1 MTITNHIIKTN
12 CFNSISGLV
21 EHKSS
26 VFVQHFKDTLPKIAL
41 GVGVLIAFWITAIII
56 SYIIKRVSKGVGEER
71 EEVIFLLSRISYI
84 SLVFVGVISGLG
96 TIGVNIMPLITGL
109 GLTGFALGYAFKD
122 LLSNVLA
129 GVMIIIHRPFIVGD
143 EITVANLTGKIVN
156 IDLRYTALTA
166 DNKIYLIPNTS
177 LMTNPITITN
187 AKETKYH
194 EKRFGLKNE

>member
-1 MTITNHIIKTN
+1 MTITNHITQTN
-12 CFNSISGLV
+12 CINKIGELV
-21 EHKSS
+21 GHKSS
-26 VFVQHFKDTLPKIAL
+26 VFVQHFKAVLPKIAL
-41 GVGVLIAFWITAIII
+41 GIGVFVAFWIAAIII
-56 SYIIKRVSKGVGEER
+56 SYIIKKVSKGVNEEK
-71 EEVIFLLSRISYI
+71 EEVIFLLSKIGYATLFIIGIISA
-84 SLVFVGVISGLG
+84 LG
-96 TIGVNIMPLITGL
+96 TVGVNIMPLITGL

-143 EITVANLTGKIVN
+143 EITVANITGKIVN

-166 DNKIYLIPNTS
+166 DDKIYLIPNTS

-194 EKRFGLKNE
+194 EKRFGLKDE

>member
-1 MTITNHIIKTN
+1 MIITNNIKTN
-12 CFNSISGLV
+12 CFDTIGGLV
-21 EHKSS
+21 GHKSS
-26 VFVQHFKDTLPKIAL
+26 VFVQHFKDALPKIAF
-41 GVGVLIAFWITAIII
+41 GVGIFIVFWITAIIF
-56 SYIIKRVSKGVGEER
+56 SYLIKKITKGVNEER
-71 EEVIFLLSRISYI
+71 EEVIFLLSKIGYATLLIIGLISA
-84 SLVFVGVISGLG
+84 LG

-122 LLSNVLA
+122 LLSNILA

-143 EITVANLTGKIVN
+143 EITVTNITGKIVN
-156 IDLRYTALTA
+156 IDLRYTALTD

-194 EKRFGLKNE
+194 EKRFGLK

>member
-1 MTITNHIIKTN
+1 MIITNNIKTN
-12 CFNSISGLV
+12 CLHGISGLV

-26 VFVQHFKDTLPKIAL
+26 VFVQHFKDILPKIAI
-41 GVGVLIAFWITAIII
+41 GVGIFIAFWITAIIF
-56 SYIIKRVSKGVGEER
+56 SYLIKKITKGVGEER
-71 EEVIFLLSRISYI
+71 EEVIFLLSKIGYATLLIIGLISA
-84 SLVFVGVISGLG
+84 LG

-122 LLSNVLA
+122 LLSNILA

-143 EITVANLTGKIVN
+143 EITVTNLTGTIVN

-166 DNKIYLIPNTS
+166 DDKIYLIPNTS

-194 EKRFGLKNE
+194 EKRFGLK

>member
-1 MTITNHIIKTN
+1 MVKQ
-12 CFNSISGLV
+12 
-21 EHKSS
+21 KSS
-26 VFVQHFKDTLPKIAL
+26 VFVQYFTDSLPKIAM
-41 GVGVLIAFWITAIII
+41 GVGVFILFWITAIII
-56 SYIIKRVSKGVGEER
+56 SYIIKKVSKGIGKER
-71 EEVIFLLSRISYI
+71 EEVIFLLSKICYAT
-84 SLVFVGVISGLG
+84 LFVIGVISGLG

-122 LLSNVLA
+122 LLSNILA

-143 EITVANLTGKIVN
+143 EITVVNLTGIIVN

-166 DNKIYLIPNTS
+166 DDKIYLIPNTS